1 MLIWAGLCLLAC
13 AVALAGRWLLR
24 PRDGLGRPKPFP
36 AVSVLLL
43 VALAV
48 GCLVPVYRH
57 HRLETRLEAAASA
70 LVGVPVTVNCQT
82 AGQQFVDAG
91 AELGFVR
98 YGPDGV
104 PERATLI
111 KRDQCSDLAD
121 YLGSD
126 KSSPSRDQV
135 VAVHILSHEARHMAG
150 VTVEAEAECGAM
162 QRDAR
167 AAQLLGASA
176 RAGTPAG
183 PDVLDELSTRR
194 CPTLTAPRT
203 AGRPGRSTRGCLTR
217 PGRRHDSVARNGT
230 CHGAAPVGR
239 EGESRTRRSRGGSH
253 VDGGT

>member
-1 MLIWAGLCLLAC
+1 M
-13 AVALAGRWLLR
+13 
-24 PRDGLGRPKPFP
+24 
-36 AVSVLLL
+36 
-43 VALAV
+43 
-48 GCLVPVYRH
+48 
-57 HRLETRLEAAASA
+57 
-70 LVGVPVTVNCQT
+70 TVNCQT

-150 VTVEAEAECGAM
+150 ITVEAEAECGAM

-176 RAGTPAG
+176 EQALRLARMYWTSVYPQMSDPYRSADCRLAG
-183 PDVLDELSTRR
+183 PLDEGL
-194 CPTLTAPRT
+194 PDAPWSPAT
-203 AGRPGRSTRGCLTR
+203 
-217 PGRRHDSVARNGT
+217 
-230 CHGAAPVGR
+230 
-239 EGESRTRRSRGGSH
+239 
-253 VDGGT
+253 

>member
-1 MLIWAGLCLLAC
+1 MLIWAGLGLLAC
-13 AVALAGRWLLR
+13 AAALVGRWLLR
-24 PRDGLGRPKPFP
+24 PRDGLGRSKPFP

-70 LVGVPVTVNCQT
+70 LVGVPVEVNCQT

-167 AAQLLGASA
+167 AAQLLGADAEQALRLARMYWTTVYPQMSDPYSSA
-176 RAGTPAG
+176 DCRPAG
-183 PDVLDELSTRR
+183 PLDEALPDAPWS
-194 CPTLTAPRT
+194 PTT
-203 AGRPGRSTRGCLTR
+203 
-217 PGRRHDSVARNGT
+217 
-230 CHGAAPVGR
+230 
-239 EGESRTRRSRGGSH
+239 
-253 VDGGT
+253 

>member
-1 MLIWAGLCLLAC
+1 MLTWSGVGLLAC
-13 AVALAGRWLLR
+13 AAAVAGRWLLR

-43 VALAV
+43 VGLAV

-70 LVGVPVTVNCQT
+70 LVGVPVTVHCQT

-104 PERATLI
+104 PELATLI
-111 KRDQCSDLAD
+111 KREQCSDLAD

-126 KSSPSRDQV
+126 KASPSREQV
-135 VAVHILSHEARHMAG
+135 IAVHILSHEARHMAG
-150 VTVEAEAECGAM
+150 ITDEAVAECGAL

-167 AAQLLGASA
+167 AAQLLGADPEQALRLARLYWTTVYPQMSDGYRSA
-176 RAGTPAG
+176 DCRQAG
-183 PDVLDELSTRR
+183 PLDERL
-194 CPTLTAPRT
+194 P
-203 AGRPGRSTRGCLTR
+203 
-217 PGRRHDSVARNGT
+217 
-230 CHGAAPVGR
+230 AAPW
-239 EGESRTRRSRGGSH
+239 SPAT
-253 VDGGT
+253 